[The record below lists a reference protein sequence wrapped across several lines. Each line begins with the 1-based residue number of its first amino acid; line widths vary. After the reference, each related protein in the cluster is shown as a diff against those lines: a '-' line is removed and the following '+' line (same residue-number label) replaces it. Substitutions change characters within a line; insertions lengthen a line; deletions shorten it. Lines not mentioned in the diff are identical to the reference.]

1 MGDRRVADRRSPEE
15 GVVKLETKKLVI
27 YLIISTL
34 LVISIITNIILGIL
48 YSNYKKSYDELIN
61 GESDLDEDY
70 LEDTD
75 SSYSDVHDE
84 YTCDLSIIGDKTQIK
99 PGEAITYE
107 IRAENI
113 KAGSGIIIFEALLD
127 YDTDAFTCEIVND
140 ENSEWSKT
148 TFTDDYLTMSRNDL
162 LPNSENQTIAKLVL
176 TAKEDI
182 EDVDQS
188 LDFNEIRFTADGD
201 ASFTIEDKSVPI
213 TISNE

>member
-27 YLIISTL
+27 YLIISTI
-34 LVISIITNIILGIL
+34 LVISIITNIVLGIL
-48 YSNYKKSYDELIN
+48 YSNYKKSYDELIY
-61 GESDLDEDY
+61 GESDLNDDYSDEI
-70 LEDTD
+70 D
-75 SSYSDVHDE
+75 SSDSDIRDD
-84 YTCDLSIIGDKTQIK
+84 YTCDLSIVGDKSQIK
-99 PGEAITYE
+99 PGETVTYE
-107 IRAENI
+107 IKAENI

-127 YDTDAFTCEIVND
+127 YDTDAFDCEIVND
-140 ENSEWSKT
+140 ENSQWSKT

-162 LPNSENQTIAKLVL
+162 LPNSDNQTIAKITL

-182 EDVDQS
+182 ENGEQS
-188 LDFNEIRFTADGD
+188 LDISEIRFTADED